1 MGRSRKSRSR
11 SSRSRSRSRRSRSTS
26 RTTRS
31 RTPGSQRKSYSSKRS
46 RRRSGSSS
54 SSSSSSRSRG
64 TSRSSSSSTSRSRSR
79 NSRSRSKRTR
89 RSRTRNSESPI
100 LRRNSVP
107 SPVSLKPKRKNS
119 RSRSRSRSR
128 TRTRS
133 PSRKPHRRIRD
144 KEPNSPILKRN
155 NVPSPPR
162 HKPEKL
168 PPGIRKTSSTVT
180 TVPEPKVN
188 PKIIK
193 MKAENRNPISILNEM
208 YPMNIGPV
216 PVYECSA
223 VNTGQPNRSVYHVTC
238 KLEGY
243 TYVGVGRTKK
253 DAKTDA
259 AFKVL
264 EDLNALDDE
273 YYDEEDLTH

>member
-1 MGRSRKSRSR
+1 
-11 SSRSRSRSRRSRSTS
+11 
-26 RTTRS
+26 
-31 RTPGSQRKSYSSKRS
+31 
-46 RRRSGSSS
+46 
-54 SSSSSSRSRG
+54 
-64 TSRSSSSSTSRSRSR
+64 
-79 NSRSRSKRTR
+79 
-89 RSRTRNSESPI
+89 
-100 LRRNSVP
+100 
-107 SPVSLKPKRKNS
+107 
-119 RSRSRSRSR
+119 
-128 TRTRS
+128 
-133 PSRKPHRRIRD
+133 
-144 KEPNSPILKRN
+144 
-155 NVPSPPR
+155 
-162 HKPEKL
+162 
-168 PPGIRKTSSTVT
+168 
-180 TVPEPKVN
+180 VN

-273 YYDEEDLTH
+273 YYDEEGEKKYEKPEKRLIEVLDEEDVVNVADTTGNSSIVEIDSERDDSSSTDNSK